1 MLCEYCNSE
10 VDNAADICNF
20 CGNPLTKSLKC
31 PGCGN
36 TVPDGL
42 KFCKKCGSCLHPN
55 IYFYLRNDKSGFSFS
70 CNIKSFFDEMLN
82 LLIESDGRFAKLL
95 NKTQQSLDGEYYVLS
110 KVISKKKDKLDAFEF
125 LKNYMLK
132 NGFKQDGMRLII
144 SENFVI
150 FSGSN

>member
-1 MLCEYCNSE
+1 
-10 VDNAADICNF
+10 
-20 CGNPLTKSLKC
+20 
-31 PGCGN
+31 
-36 TVPDGL
+36 
-42 KFCKKCGSCLHPN
+42 
-55 IYFYLRNDKSGFSFS
+55 
-70 CNIKSFFDEMLN
+70 MLN
-82 LLIESDGRFAKLL
+82 LLIESNDRFAKML

-132 NGFKQDGMRLII
+132 NGFKQTGMKLII